1 MTDPRVGPRAVG
13 PLSGALAVDPL
24 FRLASDLVA
33 IPSVNPMGRPLSGP
47 EFLETRLTDFLE
59 DWFRAR
65 GIPYLRQPISPGRDN
80 LYAPFYLWHDGDGMN
95 AFLGG
100 TGFATLVRDFGR
112 PPVRTWVP
120 WQAELAADLRGA
132 ACATRELLAIP
143 AHADLAELRHV
154 EAAAARQDRAAG
166 ALAAISAYDPTGW
179 TLLRFRL
186 WPELRAE
193 LPGANRQLYRVGHVS
208 CPTTP

>member
-1 MTDPRVGPRAVG
+1 MIAMQYSFTLPADYDMAIIRRRIAEKG
-13 PLSGALAVDPL
+13 PLLDGFPGLAFKAWL
-24 FRLASDLVA
+24 HASRDDHKL
-33 IPSVNPMGRPLSGP
+33 
-47 EFLETRLTDFLE
+47 
-59 DWFRAR
+59 
-65 GIPYLRQPISPGRDN
+65 PGRDN

-112 PPVRTWVP
+112 PPVRTWAP
-120 WQAELAADLRGA
+120 WQVELAADLRGA
-132 ACATRELLAIP
+132 ACATRELVAIP